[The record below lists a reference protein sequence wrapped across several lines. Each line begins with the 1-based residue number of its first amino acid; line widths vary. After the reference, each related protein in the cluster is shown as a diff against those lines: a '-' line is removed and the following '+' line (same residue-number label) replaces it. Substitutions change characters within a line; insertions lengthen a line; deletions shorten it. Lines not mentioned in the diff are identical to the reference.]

1 VTRAL
6 PLLLIVDD
14 DPAIRR
20 ALAIELAAAD
30 YAVAEA
36 ADGEEGLVRFREL
49 EPDLVLTDLAMPRR
63 DGISLIRTLRAET
76 ATPLIVLSVRGE
88 EDDKIRALD
97 AGADDYVTKPF
108 SMREVLARVR
118 AQLRRTR
125 GAAPAVRRFPGL
137 ELDLERRRVLVDG
150 REVRLTPT
158 EFALL
163 DLLTAEAGKPVSIA
177 RIVARVWKGAPGT
190 SSDTVRVHVGSLR
203 RKLEPD
209 PGNPRYLAT
218 EPWVGYRFLAEA
230 ED

>member
-63 DGISLIRTLRAET
+63 DGISLIRALRAET

-118 AQLRRTR
+118 AQLRRTL

-137 ELDLERRRVLVDG
+137 EFDLERRRVLVEG
-150 REVRLTPT
+150 REIRLTPT

-209 PGNPRYLAT
+209 PGNPRYIAT